1 MFQPPLTAK
10 QEWRRYWPMVFAASM
25 GFGFFSVMQVYT
37 GLFMTPVSEELGWSR
52 TEVTA
57 GLSLASVIITVL
69 SPVFGVLID
78 RWGTRRLVLPGLAM
92 KAVIF
97 AGFSLISGSL
107 TQWMIMWVIYALVS
121 LSIKSTVWTAAIAS
135 TFSSGRGLAMG
146 IMLSGTAIAQIIV
159 PPLGNWLISDYGW
172 RMAFVLIGL
181 IWGGI
186 AFVLCLLFMY
196 DGHDALRAEQKKARA
211 EAKPLPTLQGLT
223 PGEALRSV
231 ALWRIGIS
239 TFIMMAVTIALVVH
253 QFPILVE
260 AGISKER
267 AAILMSFGGV
277 AGVLGKIITGH
288 FLDRFR
294 PNVIGGLTLSSAAIA
309 FLLLMEGVRTPF
321 LIFLA
326 VLINGYASGTKL
338 QICAFLTTRYA
349 GLRNFGL
356 IFSVMASLIAL
367 GSGLGPVLG
376 AVFYDLFSSYNYF
389 LMVGVVGS
397 LISGYLIF
405 GVAEYPVW
413 DESTRSENEQQR
425 NDEHGTVL

>member
-1 MFQPPLTAK
+1 MSQTPLTAR
-10 QEWRRYWPMVFAASM
+10 QEWHRYWPMVFAASM

-37 GLFMTPVSEELGWSR
+37 GLFMAPVGEEFGWSR

-57 GLSLASVIITVL
+57 GLSLSSVIVTVL
-69 SPVFGVLID
+69 SPFFGVLID

-92 KAVIF
+92 KALVF
-97 AGFSLISGSL
+97 AGFSLVSGSL
-107 TQWMIMWVIYALVS
+107 TQWMAMWVIYALVS

-135 TFSSGRGLAMG
+135 TFTSGRGLALG
-146 IMLSGTAIAQIIV
+146 VMLSGTAVAQVIV
-159 PPLGNWLISDYGW
+159 PPLGNWLINDYGW

-186 AFVLCLLFMY
+186 AFLLCLLFMY
-196 DGHDALRAEQKKARA
+196 DGHDELRAARKKALASA
-211 EAKPLPTLQGLT
+211 EPPPTLPGLT

-260 AGISKER
+260 AGISRDR
-267 AAILMSFGGV
+267 AALLMSLGGI
-277 AGVLGKIITGH
+277 AGILGKIITGSL
-288 FLDRFR
+288 LDRFR

-309 FLLLMEGVRTPF
+309 FFLLMEEVRTPL
-321 LIFLA
+321 LIVVA
-326 VLINGYASGTKL
+326 VAINGYASGTKL
-338 QICAFLTTRYA
+338 QICGYLTTRYA
-349 GLRNFGL
+349 GLKNFGL

-376 AVFYDLFSSYNYF
+376 SIFYDLFSSYNPF
-389 LMVGVVGS
+389 LLVGVAGS

-405 GVAEYPVW
+405 RLGRYPVW
-413 DESTRSENEQQR
+413 DKESPIEGEPSAEGE
-425 NDEHGTVL
+425 VLQK